1 MLCSLGLLVQG
12 KLVFIGGAFLFYFI
26 LFYFL
31 RRIIG
36 DLGTL
41 YDILIGVGR
50 ESQEFNT
57 SKPI

>member
-12 KLVFIGGAFLFYFI
+12 KLVFIGGAF